1 MTRLLYTLL
10 LILCLSGC
18 NNDLIDVQPSV
29 PEGEPVDLRLSF
41 GAKGSVQAV
50 ISRQTMP
57 YLSDE
62 SKVWNLYVFVFD
74 SEGKKI
80 YGRFFDAQNSEADD
94 TNLATN
100 SWYVSNPSKDSDECT
115 GTVNIR
121 TISKRD
127 CSIYAIA
134 NVNSAEIN
142 VSPEAL
148 DLIYNEEELQNRVV
162 SLNQQLVERSGF
174 FLMTGALKSVN
185 TGTDISESLKLTR
198 LDAKVRFWVKTGKN
212 SGIEKFELKN
222 WQVVNVPTSS
232 YLLSRDNRKNS
243 ADVDSTYF
251 TSKVKNPED
260 EEVLDDGSE
269 RYGFSFY
276 MLENGMTPKKTPASY
291 SDRERQEKD
300 AAGLNGA
307 WEYANDN
314 STYVVISGRV
324 VMKTDALTGHEGAT
338 LNANVRYVIH
348 LGDFSENKWDNFAT
362 ERNTSYTYNVTI
374 NGVNDIR
381 VEVETSNDDTE
392 GITENAPGA
401 TGEVTIALQEI
412 FDCDAHYTT
421 CTLNFDAKYIKA
433 DDVTWYV
440 RTPFSEGSP
449 YQDQNQGVDIT
460 AGLDYEWI
468 EFRVNNKNE
477 DGTYSDKRQRY
488 IPHHT
493 KTDKNGA
500 SYASSDRKTMYV
512 DELVA
517 YLKKQKAAYDVNPED
532 SDFDK
537 NGKLTVTAF
546 VNEFYYEEHPITGE
560 KSSTLWKEFVNR
572 DDMRL
577 MHILSDTKE
586 SLDKESTVV
595 GSSFTIQQRSI
606 QTVYNHKHP
615 DLMTAWGVEHFDE
628 HAGLPYNSVNVW
640 TGDGR
645 GNTDDYNGRLNSL
658 IELGLANSSDKI
670 FIVGKKWSDFLDVEA
685 INEDKELLSAYKY
698 LRYTCLTRNRDN
710 NGDGFID
717 ADELRWYMPAIKQL
731 IGLWMGAEGVQNT
744 ARLYT
749 RTAEQKASNDAT
761 VWRQHVV
768 SSTAIQTIGYSN
780 SPLVV
785 WAEEGC
791 STGGLYGSADWA
803 KLSKWETKCVRN
815 LGMDDET
822 DLTKVPTD
830 YVKMGGTDKKPTFD
844 LTYLN
849 EKCIR
854 YRVPDGVDLVYSDEN
869 SIQNKLYWKFEATA
883 EDCPTFTAI
892 TFANMQEEVNN
903 FLGSNRFCP
912 KGYRLPNQRELILMR
927 YYCSQN
933 FWSGV
938 EHSFSH
944 TYYSYGAHG
953 SKTKESEK
961 NKYGWGRNRQAGV
974 GNIFMVS
981 NEKSTQIRAVRDLAL

>member
-18 NNDLIDVQPSV
+18 NNDLIDVQTSV

-94 TNLATN
+94 TKLAPN
-100 SWYVSNPSKDSDECT
+100 SWYVSNPSKDSDVCT

-121 TISKRD
+121 TISKPG

-174 FLMTGALKSVN
+174 FLMTGALKKVN
-185 TGTDISESLKLTR
+185 TGTVISESLKLTR

-260 EEVLDDGSE
+260 EEVLADGSE

-276 MLENGMTPKKTPASY
+276 MLENGMAPKKTPASY

-381 VEVETSNDDTE
+381 VEVETSNDDEE

-449 YQDQNQGVDIT
+449 YQDQNQGVDVT

-477 DGTYSDKRQRY
+477 DGTYSNKRQRY

-628 HAGLPYNSVNVW
+628 YPDLEYNSVGMG
-640 TGDGR
+640 TSESR
-645 GNTDDYNGRLNSL
+645 GNTSDLNGHLNTMS
-658 IELGLANSSDKI
+658 ELGLASGNT
-670 FIVGKKWSDFLDVEA
+670 FIQGKRWDEFLDMESADNNVLL
-685 INEDKELLSAYKY
+685 DKYKY
-698 LRYTCLTRNRDN
+698 LRYTCLARNRDN
-710 NGDGFID
+710 NGDGIID

-731 IGLWMGAEGVQNT
+731 IGLWIGADGMQNS
-744 ARLYT
+744 ARMYT
-749 RTAEQKASNDAT
+749 RTAEQKANNDPK
-761 VWRQHVV
+761 VWRQHIV
-768 SSTAIQTIGYSN
+768 SSTANANNSN
-780 SPLVV
+780 NPVVV

-791 STGGLYGSADWA
+791 STGPLGGSIQWGGI
-803 KLSKWETKCVRN
+803 SKWETKCVRN

-830 YVKMGGTDKKPTFD
+830 YVKMGGTDKKPIFD

-854 YRVPDGVDLVYSDEN
+854 YRVQDGVDLIYSDEN

-883 EDCPTFTAI
+883 EDCPRFDYI
-892 TFANMQEEVNN
+892 YFPKMQEEVTNS
-903 FLGSNRFCP
+903 LGNNRFCP
-912 KGYRLPNQRELILMR
+912 KGYRLPNQRELILMA
-927 YYCSQN
+927 YYCKDS
-933 FWSGV
+933 FWSGTSY
-938 EHSFSH
+938 SFSR
-944 TYYSYGAHG
+944 TYYSFGAHG
-953 SKTKESEK
+953 SNAKEME
-961 NKYGWGRNRQAGV
+961 KYGWVRDPGYK
-974 GNIFMVS
+974 NIFMVK
-981 NEKSTQIRAVRDLAL
+981 NESATHIRAVRDLAL